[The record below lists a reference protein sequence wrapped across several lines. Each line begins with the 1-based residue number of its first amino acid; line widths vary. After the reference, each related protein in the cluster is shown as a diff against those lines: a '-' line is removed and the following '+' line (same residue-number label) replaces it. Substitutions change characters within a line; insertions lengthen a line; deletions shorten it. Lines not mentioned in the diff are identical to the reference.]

1 MKKLLVLPLF
11 FFSLTEAFDQ
21 NIPVSGDDGIFWAKE
36 LASKEG
42 IITGVSGGSTFAI
55 AMEIAKQASKN
66 SNILCMIPDTAERYM
81 SSVLFEDIEAEMNI
95 KEQEIYNSV

>member
-1 MKKLLVLPLF
+1 
-11 FFSLTEAFDQ
+11 
-21 NIPVSGDDGIFWAKE
+21 
-36 LASKEG
+36 
-42 IITGVSGGSTFAI
+42 
-55 AMEIAKQASKN
+55 MEIAKQASKN